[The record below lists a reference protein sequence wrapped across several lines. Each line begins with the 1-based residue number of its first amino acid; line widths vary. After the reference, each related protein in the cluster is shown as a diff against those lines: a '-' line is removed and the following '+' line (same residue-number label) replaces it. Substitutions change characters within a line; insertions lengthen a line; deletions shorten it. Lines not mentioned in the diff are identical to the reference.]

1 MTTRINLYAANPKA
15 LEPMLAA
22 EAYLKTSTLEPLL
35 RDLIKMRVSQINGCA
50 YCLHMHS
57 RDARSAGEREE
68 RLHLLPA
75 WRESSLYSE
84 RERAALGW
92 TEAVTRLAET
102 GAPDAEFEALKAHF
116 TEEEIVKLTLV
127 IVTIN
132 GWNRI
137 NVGFHTVHPVHAADR
152 AAA

>member
-1 MTTRINLYAANPKA
+1 MHPRITLDAAASPAMKSLQEA
-15 LEPMLAA
+15 QARIEAGGLEYGLI
-22 EAYLKTSTLEPLL
+22 ELVKL
-35 RDLIKMRVSQINGCA
+35 RASQINGCA

-75 WRESSLYSE
+75 WRESSLFNE

-116 TEEEIVKLTLV
+116 TEAEIGSLTLA
-127 IVTIN
+127 IAMIN
-132 GWNRI
+132 LWNR
-137 NVGFHTVHPVHAADR
+137 VAVPLRTQHPRTWSIAD
-152 AAA
+152 